1 MLFQLTHT
9 DARANQP
16 FIQHTTTIRR
26 STKTKL
32 FRLTRNAWIKRAIMK
47 IFWRNVIA
55 QLCIN
60 VVQVWAPG
68 TRHNW
73 PWPWPW
79 HGHRLL
85 RNEHHQY
92 QWIFHPEGL
101 HILAA
106 YHVLSLSFR
115 ISILLT
121 YAMGYKEQR
130 GHCGDRTK
138 YFGLYFI
145 GLGCDGVMIGLHP
158 GLWRSDI
165 GWHMD
170 DKYETNMTTAM
181 TAGSGQWGN
190 WIRGCGRALREEGH
204 INNGISGICVKL
216 YKRNISDIFV

>member
-1 MLFQLTHT
+1 MNKAGNYGNILTQCHCS
-9 DARANQP
+9 ALYQCCPSLGPWN
-16 FIQHTTTIRR
+16 
-26 STKTKL
+26 K
-32 FRLTRNAWIKRAIMK
+32 
-47 IFWRNVIA
+47 A
-55 QLCIN
+55 QLA
-60 VVQVWAPG
+60 VAVTM
-68 TRHNW
+68 TRSQITEEWTSSISVNISSCTAQ
-73 PWPWPW
+73 P
-79 HGHRLL
+79 
-85 RNEHHQY
+85 
-92 QWIFHPEGL
+92 

-121 YAMGYKEQR
+121 YAMRYKEQR